1 MIVPFE
7 PWHLVAIT
15 PQPHQIGSI
24 RTEQH
29 AGNIASVGA
38 FTCLHNGQ
46 PVAIGGIVPAEKYG
60 LVFDSGIGCAWMMI
74 SAGIT
79 HLWPEIFKATR
90 RELHR
95 ALANYHRIEAST
107 TFPQGERMLAMLG
120 MRCEGHLKK
129 FNHRG
134 EDSSLWAITR

>member
-7 PWHLVAIT
+7 PWHLLAIT
-15 PQPHQIGSI
+15 PQSYQAACI
-24 RTEQH
+24 RTDLH
-29 AGNIASVGA
+29 AENIAEVGA

-60 LVFDSGIGCAWMMI
+60 LVFSRGTGNAWMVI
-74 SAGIT
+74 SDGIT
-79 HLWPEIFKATR
+79 VYWPEIFRATR

-95 ALANYHRIEAST
+95 ALEKYHRIEAST
-107 TFPQGERMLAMLG
+107 TFQEGERMLAMLG
-120 MRCEGHLKK
+120 MQCEGRLKK

>member
-46 PVAIGGIVPAEKYG
+46 PVAIGGIVPAE
-60 LVFDSGIGCAWMMI
+60 
-74 SAGIT
+74 
-79 HLWPEIFKATR
+79 
-90 RELHR
+90 
-95 ALANYHRIEAST
+95 
-107 TFPQGERMLAMLG
+107 
-120 MRCEGHLKK
+120 
-129 FNHRG
+129 
-134 EDSSLWAITR
+134 

>member
-7 PWHLVAIT
+7 PSAPVAIT

-60 LVFDSGIGCAWMMI
+60 LVFDSGIGYASDDDFGRNYSPLAGDI
-74 SAGIT
+74 QGNAPGIT
-79 HLWPEIFKATR
+79 PGAG
-90 RELHR
+90 EL
-95 ALANYHRIEAST
+95 S
-107 TFPQGERMLAMLG
+107 P
-120 MRCEGHLKK
+120 
-129 FNHRG
+129 HRG
-134 EDSSLWAITR
+134 QHHIPGRRKNAGDAGYAM

>member
-46 PVAIGGIVPAEKYG
+46 PVAIGGIVPAEDDFGRDYSPLAG
-60 LVFDSGIGCAWMMI
+60 DIQGNAP
-74 SAGIT
+74 GIT
-79 HLWPEIFKATR
+79 PGAG
-90 RELHR
+90 EL
-95 ALANYHRIEAST
+95 S
-107 TFPQGERMLAMLG
+107 P
-120 MRCEGHLKK
+120 
-129 FNHRG
+129 HRG
-134 EDSSLWAITR
+134 QHHIPGRRKNAGDAGYAM

>member
-7 PWHLVAIT
+7 PWHLVVIT

-60 LVFDSGIGCAWMMI
+60 LVFDSGIGCAWMIICKRAARTVLTGMCY
-74 SAGIT
+74 SVGS
-79 HLWPEIFKATR
+79 ATR
-90 RELHR
+90 
-95 ALANYHRIEAST
+95 
-107 TFPQGERMLAMLG
+107 QGS
-120 MRCEGHLKK
+120 
-129 FNHRG
+129 
-134 EDSSLWAITR
+134 SSLTRFIGQSAMTSRT